1 MTSFLPQMLLQGAA
15 SVGGKILR
23 VIDVDGGLSLELILF
38 KTVKRQSLSGGT
50 AVCHQLLWCSWI
62 RCFTVNHSSSFS
74 FCIQAHYV

>member
-1 MTSFLPQMLLQGAA
+1 MTSFLPQTLLQGAA
-15 SVGGKILR
+15 S